1 LSIPKGI
8 MHVFRR
14 VILPLAFLLVLI
26 LIAVFLGWI
35 AFKPAADDEFDDVGA
50 SGEPADSTI
59 TAERGD
65 ISNTIE
71 VKGRISVDSPTAVK
85 ADHDGVVNH
94 LFVQPGDEVFKG
106 AELFQVRS
114 EGQQEPPAEQDA
126 GDSAEGSGGSDD
138 GDEASDNGAS
148 ADEPATPAKPKYHTV
163 IASEDGT
170 VGDFSVEKGDTVS
183 ADTQVTELLKKTFT
197 AKAPIKATDLYRVP
211 KLPETANIAIDEG
224 PKPFDC
230 TGLRLDQGPGT
241 TSGSSS
247 AGAEA
252 SADPSGDGTD
262 EDVAPDGA
270 DGGSAD
276 GGSGDGPQLI
286 CAIPDDVTVYNSLD
300 LTMTV
305 DAGEAEDVIVVP
317 VTAVRGVTDSGTVW
331 VTGDEGESE
340 EREVK
345 LGLNDGSMVEVKS
358 GLDEGEEV
366 DEFVPGTEPDDE
378 DAEDEMGGEYVEGED
393 W

>member
-1 LSIPKGI
+1 

-14 VILPLAFLLVLI
+14 VVLPLAFLLVLI
-26 LIAVFLGWI
+26 IIAVCLGWI

-65 ISNTIE
+65 ISNALE

-106 AELFQVRS
+106 DQLFQVRS
-114 EGQQEPPAEQDA
+114 DDEQEASQGQDG
-126 GDSAEGSGGSDD
+126 GDAEGSTGSDS
-138 GDEASDNGAS
+138 GEEASDDA
-148 ADEPATPAKPKYHTV
+148 APAKPKYHTV

-170 VGDFSVEKGDTVS
+170 AGDFSVKQGDTVS

-211 KLPETANIAIDEG
+211 KLPDTANIVIDEG

-230 TGLRLDQGPGT
+230 SGLRLDQGPGT

-247 AGAEA
+247 AGGEE
-252 SADPSGDGTD
+252 SEDPTGEGADDAGA
-262 EDVAPDGA
+262 APDGS
-270 DGGSAD
+270 DGGGAD
-276 GGSGDGPQLI
+276 SGTGDGPQLI

-305 DAGEAEDVIVVP
+305 DAGEAKDVIVVP
-317 VTAVRGVTDSGTVW
+317 VTAVRGLTDAGTVW
-331 VTGDEGESE
+331 VSGDDGEPE

-358 GLDEGEEV
+358 GLDEGEEI
-366 DEFVPGTEPDDE
+366 DEFVPGTEPEDENADDE
-378 DAEDEMGGEYVEGED
+378 MDGEYVEGED

>member
-1 LSIPKGI
+1 
-8 MHVFRR
+8 MHLFRR

-26 LIAVFLGWI
+26 IIAVLLGWI
-35 AFKPAADDEFDDVGA
+35 AFKPATDDEFDDVGA

-65 ISNTIE
+65 ISNALE
-71 VKGRISVDSPTAVK
+71 LKGRINVDSPTAVK

-106 AELFQVRS
+106 DQLFQVRS
-114 EGQQEPPAEQDA
+114 EGEQEPPSESDGGDA
-126 GDSAEGSGGSDD
+126 AGADSTGSD
-138 GDEASDNGAS
+138 GRAEASVEAS
-148 ADEPATPAKPKYHTV
+148 APAKPKYHTV

-170 VGDFSVEKGDTVS
+170 VGDFSVKQGDTVS
-183 ADTQVTELLKKTFT
+183 ADAQVTELLKKTFT

-211 KLPETANIAIDEG
+211 KLPEKANIAIDEG

-230 TGLRLDQGPGT
+230 KGLRLDQGPGT
-241 TSGSSS
+241 TSGSSP
-247 AGAEA
+247 AGAEDSEDSFAEDA
-252 SADPSGDGTD
+252 SDVGGAADGS
-262 EDVAPDGA
+262 
-270 DGGSAD
+270 DGGSA
-276 GGSGDGPQLI
+276 GGASGDGPQLI
-286 CAIPDDVTVYNSLD
+286 CTIPDDVTVYNSLD

-305 DAGEAEDVIVVP
+305 DAGKAKDVIVVP
-317 VTAVRGVTDSGTVW
+317 VTAVRGLTDAGTVW
-331 VTGDEGESE
+331 VSGDEGESE

-358 GLDEGEEV
+358 GLDEGEEI
-366 DEFVPGTEPDDE
+366 DEFVPGTEPDE